1 MRKNTPEQAEA
12 KRKEVN
18 ERVNAWRRMQKEHHI
33 CRQCGGQDAYTLNG
47 RTYCAK
53 CCEINSERK
62 RKWRSEHPGA
72 NAETV
77 RKNREKRKAD
87 GVCVKCGRPKSD
99 GNHVLCSECRAKQ
112 HRYRVAA
119 RTCNYPRGENG
130 ICWLCNKRPVK
141 DGFKICQICYDRAM
155 VRCKALNEKRDNRD
169 HIWRKCNDRDRQK
182 GQTAHCPGD

>member
-33 CRQCGGQDAYTLNG
+33 CRQCGQQDAYTLGG
-47 RTYCAK
+47 RTYCAE
-53 CCEINSERK
+53 CCAVNNERK
-62 RKWRSEHPGA
+62 RKWRAEHPGA

-77 RKNREKRKAD
+77 RKNRGKRKAD

-99 GNHVLCSECRAKQ
+99 SNHVLCSECMAKQ

-119 RTCNYPRGENG
+119 RTCNWPRGANG
-130 ICWLCNKRPVK
+130 ICWQCNKKPVK
-141 DGFKICQICYDRAM
+141 EGFNLCPDCY
-155 VRCKALNEKRDNRD
+155 EKKVANINIVNANRNNRD
-169 HIWRKCNDRDRQK
+169 HIWRKYNDRHFQQR
-182 GQTAHCPGD
+182 P